1 MISPSPK
8 KEKKG
13 KKKKKRNGTGKY
25 RTVDK
30 AKESN
35 VQPIPQ

>member
-8 KEKKG
+8 KEKKR
-13 KKKKKRNGTGKY
+13 KKKRNGTGKY